1 MSKKRD
7 NEGFEIKPA
16 GAYLDIFRDFAEMLG
31 DLNSEVIGREK
42 TAPAR
47 ESGTGV
53 EKKPAGASEKAAA
66 FAEAAEKTEGP
77 VKEEKPDLEALLKEL
92 DGLVGLEKVKENVK
106 SLVNLVKV
114 RKLERKTVLPCRRC
128 PSTWCLWAIPVL
140 ERRRWPA

>member
-16 GAYLDIFRDFAEMLG
+16 GAYLDSLRDFAEMLG
-31 DLNSEVIGREK
+31 DLNSEVIGGEK

-66 FAEAAEKTEGP
+66 FAEATEGS

-92 DGLVGLEKVKENVK
+92 DGLVGLEKVKEK
-106 SLVNLVKV
+106 
-114 RKLERKTVLPCRRC
+114 
-128 PSTWCLWAIPVL
+128 
-140 ERRRWPA
+140 